1 MSNKNLLKIA
11 FLSLFVSF
19 QIQAS
24 DPVSGQIIA
33 TKSCDRCH
41 GEFGISDDTDT
52 PHLASQSVSYIIKQL
67 QDYKSKV
74 RGDKNMYKRAKK
86 LDNQQMNDIATW
98 YESQLLPETNILLRK
113 NIKTPS
119 LVNKGDVNRGI
130 PPCDLCHGKDG
141 KTSIGS
147 TPVLAGQQ
155 FGYLLSTMEYFAD
168 GSRSNDPGGAVQGI
182 IKKLSDV
189 EIEAL
194 AVYYSELGG
203 REAEE

>member
-1 MSNKNLLKIA
+1 MKNNIYKVVALLV
-11 FLSLFVSF
+11 FVSW
-19 QIQAS
+19 QAQAS
-24 DPVSGQIIA
+24 DSINGQIIA
-33 TKSCDRCH
+33 AKSCDRCH

-52 PHLASQSVSYIIKQL
+52 PHLASQSVNYILKQL
-67 QDYKSKV
+67 KDYKSKA
-74 RGDKNMYKRAKK
+74 RKDKNMYKRAKR
-86 LDNQQMNDIATW
+86 LTEQQMLDVAAW
-98 YESQLLPETNILLRK
+98 YEAQLLPETNPALRE
-113 NIKTPS
+113 NIKTPA
-119 LVNKGDVNRGI
+119 LINKGNINRGI

-189 EIEAL
+189 EMEAI

-203 REAEE
+203 RAVEE